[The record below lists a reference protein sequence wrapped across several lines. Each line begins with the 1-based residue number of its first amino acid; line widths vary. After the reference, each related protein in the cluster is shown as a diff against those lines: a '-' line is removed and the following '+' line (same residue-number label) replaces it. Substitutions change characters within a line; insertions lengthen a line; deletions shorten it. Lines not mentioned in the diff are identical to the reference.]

1 MYFGP
6 LQSIL
11 RFQSRLKIYSRMY
24 EIQLC
29 VNAKDELGKLRPPE
43 KEFLTP
49 SLLLY
54 VKGTPPPF
62 LKSKKFYFLIFKIL

>member
-1 MYFGP
+1 
-6 LQSIL
+6 
-11 RFQSRLKIYSRMY
+11 MY